1 MDNNIN
7 DLLKLKHEFKSEE
20 MDREQLENRVKELTV
35 LIEESSNSVKNLVAE
50 QAAFTKRLD
59 DLNKPKLSHAQMDEI
74 QHAVESA
81 CETFDLDVSDCEL
94 ELELDYDNRVSVNN
108 LDWSRCQ
115 EDLTESIMNR
125 LEKVFAV
132 TEEE

>member
-35 LIEESSNSVKNLVAE
+35 LIEESSNGVKNLVAE

-74 QHAVESA
+74 QHIVESA
-81 CETFDLDVSDCEL
+81 CECFEIEVGECDL
-94 ELELDYDNRVSVNN
+94 ELELDYDNRIQVNN
-108 LDWSRCQ
+108 FDWSRCQ
-115 EDLTESIMNR
+115 EDLTQHLMDR
-125 LEKVFAV
+125 LEDFFAV
-132 TEEE
+132 AED

>member
-1 MDNNIN
+1 MD
-7 DLLKLKHEFKSEE
+7 KV
-20 MDREQLENRVKELTV
+20 QLENRVKELTV
-35 LIEESSNSVKNLVAE
+35 LIEEASGNVKNLVDE

-74 QHAVESA
+74 QHVIESA
-81 CETFDLDVSDCEL
+81 CETFDLDVNECEL
-94 ELELDYDNRVSVNN
+94 ELELDYGNRVSVSN

-115 EDLTESIMNR
+115 EDLTQNIMDR

-132 TEEE
+132 AEEE

>member
-1 MDNNIN
+1 MD
-7 DLLKLKHEFKSEE
+7 KV
-20 MDREQLENRVKELTV
+20 QLENRVKELTV
-35 LIEESSNSVKNLVAE
+35 LIEEASGNVKNLVDE

-59 DLNKPKLSHAQMDEI
+59 DLNKPKLSHSQMDEI

-94 ELELDYDNRVSVNN
+94 ELELDYDNRVSVNH

-115 EDLTESIMNR
+115 EELTQRIMDR
-125 LEKVFAV
+125 LENVFAV
-132 TEEE
+132 AEEENVE

>member
-1 MDNNIN
+1 MDNILN
-7 DLLKLKHEFKSEE
+7 KQQ
-20 MDREQLENRVKELTV
+20 MDREQLENRIKELTV
-35 LIEESSNSVKNLVAE
+35 LIEESSNGVKNLVDE

-59 DLNKPKLSHAQMDEI
+59 DLNKPKLSHSQMDEI

-94 ELELDYDNRVSVNN
+94 ELELDYDNRVSVNH

-115 EDLTESIMNR
+115 EELTQRIMDR
-125 LEKVFAV
+125 LENVFAV